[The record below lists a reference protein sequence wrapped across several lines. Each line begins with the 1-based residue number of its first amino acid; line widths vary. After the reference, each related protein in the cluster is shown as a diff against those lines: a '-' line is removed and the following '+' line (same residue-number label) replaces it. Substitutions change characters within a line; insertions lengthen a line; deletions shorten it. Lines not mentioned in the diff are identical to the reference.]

1 MLSSTMALTTLEKK
15 KMNSQKGKNKTKRSV
30 LLTNHTRDAPSNIV
44 IVSETGI
51 NIQKNHAFQTG
62 RPRSKGKWQSSLA

>member
-15 KMNSQKGKNKTKRSV
+15 KKMNSQKGKNKTKSV